1 MGGAGGIEDRDG
13 AAFVAV
19 AAGVVAVGRSERGY
33 GCGNFLDL
41 SVQGGLVV
49 LNLDDRGDAAGG
61 DTGFDEQRLRR
72 RDFVGFLC
80 DVDMRQHERRVGGER
95 AQHLGCDTIVE
106 AVEAAA
112 QRLAIQGNGARAL
125 GCTRRLQQS
134 GMATE
139 HHLDLRRIEALENGA
154 DSRVGGRA
162 APLRTEGGVQRGAM
176 HVDEGDDAAI

>member
-61 DTGFDEQRLRR
+61 DTGFGEQRLRR

-112 QRLAIQGNGARAL
+112 QRLAIQGNGARASVAHAA
-125 GCTRRLQQS
+125 C
-134 GMATE
+134 
-139 HHLDLRRIEALENGA
+139 N
-154 DSRVGGRA
+154 RA
-162 APLRTEGGVQRGAM
+162 AWRRNTTSTCAGSRRSRMVRTAV
-176 HVDEGDDAAI
+176 